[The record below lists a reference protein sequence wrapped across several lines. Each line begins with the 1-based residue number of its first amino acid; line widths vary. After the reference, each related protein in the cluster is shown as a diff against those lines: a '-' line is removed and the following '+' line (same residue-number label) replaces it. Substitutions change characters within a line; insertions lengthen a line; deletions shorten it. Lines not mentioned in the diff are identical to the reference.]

1 MGTLR
6 DNCVSLSVR
15 KGIWDAF
22 SKIASQREVDTLELI
37 EEVLIDFIVNNVDDS
52 HRFPDL
58 LDDDDVMKPRPTC

>member
-1 MGTLR
+1 MTNE
-6 DNCVSLSVR
+6 NCVSLTVR

-22 SKIASQREVDTLELI
+22 GEIASQREVDTLQLI

-58 LDDDDVMKPRPTC
+58 LDDHDVMKPRPPC

>member
-1 MGTLR
+1 MMGTF
-6 DNCVSLSVR
+6 DNCVSLTVR

-22 SKIASQREVDTLELI
+22 GEIASQRKVDTLELI
-37 EEVLIDFIVNNVDDS
+37 EEVLIDFIVNNVDDC